1 MKKILSL
8 VLAIAMLISLFP
20 AVSAG
25 DEDLASYTYSF
36 GNGSWI
42 ERGHPETGVRSIKS
56 TEKDFDTSVLTNTE
70 WAYLGSSF
78 VTPANSN
85 AVSASDPRRNFVVGN
100 HKSGVRAIA
109 GTKGEW
115 MAFKLEVPESGDYT
129 ATVKALHCKEATSD
143 LDIYLFPQN
152 TKVSVGNCSNANL
165 VDVFADSSVY
175 GTFESDDTVGCT
187 RKNAQNFEKFVFA
200 DNLNTDDYKVVGN
213 ADLYAETEAT
223 NDVSGATAKS
233 ITLNADVYVLL
244 LVANEAGE
252 VYINSLTLNELPEVE
267 ALTDIEVSFAEKI
280 YVGEKL
286 SPKVKWFSGDE
297 ETDGTLGIVTVE
309 ITENGNPDGA
319 LLAGTDGNIYATAE
333 GQATVKVT
341 GTLDG
346 VSVSKEKTVEVI
358 AENRWAN
365 ANQAYM
371 FSIKGHS
378 DMTVNQGITVDDTTA
393 GRDITEEEF
402 NSYAYLDYGKVRPW
416 GMVSAVARG
425 RPGRKYFTQYST
437 GMELCGLI
445 GDWVAF
451 KVKIPAAGTYNIDIS
466 GKVQKSAG
474 RAEIYMLP
482 YENTMNFS
490 SVRAAIDTYTTDENF
505 VAEADLYS
513 TATETVRLN
522 NIGKFVADERLDYSA
537 GYAEY
542 LMIVKTCLSK
552 KAPDPKKY
560 RLEIEGIYFTG
571 SPAASPAV
579 VTFPE
584 ADIAVGESTSVSLM
598 ETGTVGAS
606 DAYVHHMLLGD
617 GEAVLLQSD
626 AGDKF
631 TAISNGT
638 ATVKSYVI
646 FGGSVYTFENIITVS
661 EEARVTNAYIYANNP
676 YEIGEDLAFDVRLEQ
691 KDRKIISSGT
701 IKNFEI
707 VSNADNAVSLSN
719 DGTVITATA
728 VGSAEIKAIVSARG
742 KTFESDTLTVNVVR
756 PKVSG
761 DNVKEAKLIAETSV
775 ITLGG
780 ERIIPAIK
788 FYDKNGGEIAYEPE
802 NIQKITWSSSD
813 ETVATVS
820 EKGEIS
826 GVSDGKADITAIIT
840 YGGKRFSATLS
851 VTVEDTSGVDLS
863 FGVNASYEN
872 TIYVYD
878 RTNINLSVAM
888 NSGKTIKVPYE
899 YITWS
904 FADEAMSEIVEIS
917 ENGTVYGT
925 ALGKAVITPVINP
938 EWKNIGEVSVS
949 PVEINVV
956 WDASINPQI
965 FTVAD
970 RENAKANAKKYSWA
984 KKLRD
989 AAISKADTYV
999 TNLDRIYNMA
1009 APEGLPRFYYPGQRY
1024 DPLNNFCRYCGE
1036 DLTLKYSKY
1045 GFSSEALSREWKI
1058 QCPECKRL
1066 FPSNDFG
1073 KFFELGMTE
1082 SKKLWSYEQALQKHH
1097 EMFVC
1102 ESVKAGGECTCA
1114 RPIDSAPEPGSI
1126 EWFNNDPRN
1135 AEWYAFYGYGVEG
1148 GYLNN
1153 DLYEEMDEKLG
1164 VRGWAVDDG
1173 FGYRQP
1179 YISKETAAEK
1189 GVPGYDPR
1197 YFDKDGY
1204 AWYKD
1209 GSRTGPVLYTYAANF
1224 AFEGIW
1230 QAKGTNSAVMKSALK
1245 SLREAFLYTGDAK
1258 YGRAGAILLDK
1269 WADLYPYF
1277 EWAKW
1282 RTFRTDSYL
1291 GTVCDPVDATY
1302 LAVELA
1308 ESYDTF
1314 LPIYN
1319 DPYVVEYLSKTAPQ
1333 YEMNGDGSWKRDEN
1347 GNLIP
1352 VNLKDSPGALRK
1364 NVEDNILL
1372 EIFDGVKHGRVIGN
1386 FGLHHSAVVTAAIV
1400 LDREPETGEMIDWAM
1415 RYGTGKVYNSATV
1428 GNPEPNNTGAF
1439 AINHLLTAVDRDGNG
1454 NENSTQYNKF
1464 WVQYLLDVSE
1474 KLYKYTSQPGKEQY
1488 KRYNL
1493 LDNPK
1498 FVKMFTAIPRLTLGG
1513 YYSPQMG
1520 DSDGTATA
1528 TTNVVL
1534 EACVTGFKYTKNRLL
1549 ARVIY
1554 QQNGNSV
1561 DGLHTSIYDAEPEKI
1576 KEDIQNIVDEDGGF
1590 SLESDL
1596 LSGFG
1601 FAALRAGAMNESANA
1616 VTETN
1621 TQRDFALYFGMTN
1634 GHGHRDTLNLY
1645 MSAFGLNIAPDLG
1658 YPKATG
1664 TDPNR
1669 LQWVQTT
1676 ISHNTVVV
1684 DEKEQPS
1691 VAFTGKTRHFDDA
1704 GRVKLMDVVS
1714 DIYSQCDEYRR
1725 SVVMVEVDDEISY
1738 GVDFF
1743 HIKGG
1748 NDHLYSFH
1756 SQSDEISAVSGLS
1769 DLYEQPTYENEKGEL
1784 VGTYAGADVVYGTDP
1799 NHVGSEAYE
1808 TFYPRGYTWLKNVRT
1823 YNSIENNFAVEYK
1836 VKDWNKVLPTKRDIR
1851 LRLTMVNDAPLDEV
1865 TFVTGE
1871 APKTAKNTNIG
1882 ELEYLLVR
1890 NSGTNLDTTFT
1901 TVYEPYIAG
1910 EQYIESIVKVPM
1922 TRKEGQK
1929 PGVSD
1934 AYSAVKVTLK
1944 NGRIDYIIYSNNN
1957 EIDYVVDDKFNFR
1970 GFAGVVSLE
1979 TTQTGEEI
1987 VYSYLSDGE
1996 VLSFVEDTETEEA
2009 VPAYTGTVKAFTEE
2023 LSLEN
2028 SIVYTPSEGQ
2038 TVNVE
2043 SLSGKYVYVENDGVQ
2058 SGAYK
2063 IEGASEN
2070 AEGDIVLD
2078 IGEVSVVRGYLDP
2091 LNSALGYVYN
2101 ISEGQSLRIPL
2112 NSVYDAAPK
2121 IAQVPD
2127 YTTSAGS
2134 SITVPLGV
2142 TSEKEITLIGT
2153 SIPRGMT
2160 INQETKT
2167 LTWKPDDSQG
2177 GAHHVAITA
2186 TDGILE
2192 TTVHFTVTV
2201 YGRTTGG
2208 SSDNNGKTEA
2218 PSGTTDTP
2226 AGGGGGGG
2234 GGAAPTDKPDDAEN
2248 TDKNVENENVNT
2260 APDASGET
2268 DNIRFTDLS
2277 NHAWA
2282 ADAINALA
2290 ADGIIKGTSASTF
2303 SPKSNI
2309 TRADFAI
2316 LLVRA
2321 FNLTS
2326 ENSENFADVSAS
2338 DYFASELAIARNTG
2352 IVNGIG
2358 DNKFAPRNSITRQD
2372 MMVIVYRALSSLPL
2386 EGKVSAEL
2394 TDEVLSQY
2402 HDFTSVAPYARDA
2415 VSALISVGF
2424 VNGKNGCIAPTDYT
2438 TRAEVAVLINRILNS
2453 FDEK

>member
-8 VLAIAMLISLFP
+8 ILAIVMLISLFP

-25 DEDLASYTYSF
+25 DAELASYTYTF
-36 GNGSWI
+36 TNEGWL
-42 ERGHPETGVRSIKS
+42 ERGNAS
-56 TEKDFDTSVLTNTE
+56 TQERKLKNNTLATDALTDTE
-70 WAYLGSSF
+70 WAYLGAGTSKMTGTTTTENLYNMTAGNHSGPSARVVAGSAGEWLAF
-78 VTPANSN
+78 AVEIPTDGEYEVEIKAPYHVSN
-85 AVSASDPRRNFVVGN
+85 ASSD
-100 HKSGVRAIA
+100 I
-109 GTKGEW
+109 
-115 MAFKLEVPESGDYT
+115 
-129 ATVKALHCKEATSD
+129 
-143 LDIYLFPQN
+143 DIYLLPANAQV
-152 TKVSVGNCSNANL
+152 TAGNYTGTLQGA
-165 VDVFADSSVY
+165 FADSKVY
-175 GTFESDDTVGCT
+175 GQY
-187 RKNAQNFEKFVFA
+187 AQNDGKTEGRRENAKKFSDFVFA
-200 DNLNTDDYKVVGN
+200 DIATDDYKVIDSASLRYTTNKTPQVISGTASKN
-213 ADLYAETEAT
+213 IVADA
-223 NDVSGATAKS
+223 G
-233 ITLNADVYVLL
+233 VYVLL

-252 VYINSLTLNELPEVE
+252 VYINSLTLNEVP
-267 ALTDIEVSFAEKI
+267 AKKSLTDIEVSFAENT

-297 ETDGTLGIVTVE
+297 EIDGTLGNVTVE
-309 ITENGNPDGA
+309 IAENGNTDGA
-319 LLAGTDGNIYATAE
+319 LLAGTDGNVYAIAE

-346 VSVSKEKTVEVI
+346 ISISKEKTVEVV
-358 AENRWAN
+358 EPTWAGV
-365 ANQAYM
+365 NQSYM

-378 DMTVNQGITVDDTTA
+378 DMTVNQGIEVTDTTE
-393 GRDITEEEF
+393 GRDIKEEEF
-402 NSYAYLDYGKVRPW
+402 NTYPYRDYGTVRPW
-416 GMVSAVARG
+416 GMVSAQVKG
-425 RPGRKYFTQYST
+425 RPGKKYFTQYSD
-437 GMELCGLI
+437 GMDSCGLA
-445 GDWVAF
+445 GDWIAF
-451 KVKIPAAGTYNIDIS
+451 KVKVPAPGKYNVDIS
-466 GKVQKSAG
+466 GRTRSSAG
-474 RAEIYMLP
+474 LAEIYMLP
-482 YENTMNFS
+482 YEDTMDFS
-490 SVRAAIDTYTTDENF
+490 SVKADIDTYMTDENF
-505 VAEADLYS
+505 VGEADFNDP
-513 TATETVRLN
+513 TEKAVRFG
-522 NIGKFVADERLDYSA
+522 NIGEFFADEELDYSK

-542 LMIVKTCLSK
+542 LMIVKTCYSK
-552 KAPDPKKY
+552 KAPTKY
-560 RLEIEGIYFTG
+560 KVIFEGIYLVG
-571 SPAASPAV
+571 SPAASTAGGA
-579 VTFPE
+579 FS
-584 ADIAVGESTSVSLM
+584 DRSIAPGEKTSVSLVDA
-598 ETGTVGAS
+598 TGADVDAS
-606 DAYVHHMLLGD
+606 NAYVQHMLLED
-617 GEAVLLQSD
+617 GTDVLSQSD
-626 AGDKF
+626 DGKVF
-631 TAISNGT
+631 TALSNGT

-646 FGGSVYTFENIITVS
+646 FGGSVYTFENVITVS
-661 EEARVTNAYIYANNP
+661 EDARITAAYIYPKNE
-676 YEIGEDLAFDVRLEQ
+676 YEIGSDISFDVRLEQ
-691 KDRKIISSGT
+691 KDRKIVSGGT
-701 IKNFEI
+701 VKSFEI
-707 VSNADNAVSLSN
+707 VSNPDSAVSLSA
-719 DGTVITATA
+719 DGTVLTAAA
-728 VGSAEIKAIVSARG
+728 VGNAEVKAIISARG
-742 KTFESDTLTVNVVR
+742 KTFESDTVTVRIVE

-761 DNVKEAKLIAETSV
+761 DTVKRAELVLESSV

-780 ERIIPAIK
+780 ESVTPIIK
-788 FYDKNGGEIAYEPE
+788 LYDKNDAEIIYAPE
-802 NIQKITWSSSD
+802 DIQKITWSSSD

-820 EKGEIS
+820 DAGEIA
-826 GVSDGKADITAIIT
+826 GVSDGKADINAIIT

-851 VTVEDTSGVDLS
+851 VTVEDNSGVDFS
-863 FGVNASYEN
+863 CGVSASYAD
-872 TIYVYD
+872 TIYLYG
-878 RTNINLSVAM
+878 RTNIELSVAM
-888 NSGKTIKVPYE
+888 NSGKIVKIPYE

-904 FADEAMSEIVEIS
+904 FADEAMSEIVDIS

-925 ALGKAVITPVINP
+925 NLGKAVVIPTINP
-938 EWKNIGEVSVS
+938 EWKNIGELSVS
-949 PVEINVV
+949 PVEIEVV

-965 FTVAD
+965 FTVSD
-970 RENAKANAKKYSWA
+970 RENAKANVKQYSWA

-989 AAISKADTYV
+989 TAVSKADTYV
-999 TNLDRIYNMA
+999 QNLDRIYNMA
-1009 APEGLPRFYYPGQRY
+1009 VPEGLPRYYYPGQRW
-1024 DPLNNFCRYCGE
+1024 DPTNNVCRYCEE
-1036 DLTLKYSKY
+1036 DLTLEYSKY
-1045 GFSSEALSREWKI
+1045 GFKSDALSREWKI

-1102 ESVKAGGECTCA
+1102 ESVKAGEECTCVS
-1114 RPIDSAPEPGSI
+1114 PIDSAPEPGSI
-1126 EWFNNDPRN
+1126 AWYDNDPRN
-1135 AEWYAFYGYGVEG
+1135 EEWYAFYGYGVEG

-1179 YISKETAAEK
+1179 YISKETADEK

-1197 YFDKDGY
+1197 YFNKDGY
-1204 AWYKD
+1204 AWFKD
-1209 GSRTGPVLYTYAANF
+1209 GSRSGPVLYTYAANF

-1230 QAKGTNSAVMKSALK
+1230 QAKGTNSAVMKNALK
-1245 SLREAFLYTGDAK
+1245 NLREAFLYTGDAK

-1282 RTFRTDSYL
+1282 RTFRSDSYL

-1308 ESYDTF
+1308 ESYDAF

-1333 YEMNGDGSWKRDEN
+1333 YEMNTDGSWKRDEN

-1364 NVEDNILL
+1364 NVEDNVLV
-1372 EIFDGVKHGRVIGN
+1372 EIFEGAKHGRVIGN
-1386 FGLHHSAVVTAAIV
+1386 FGLHQAAVATAAIA
-1400 LDREPETGEMIDWAM
+1400 LDREPETGEMLDWTM

-1428 GNPEPNNTGAF
+1428 GNPMPNNTGAYT
-1439 AINHLLTAVDRDGNG
+1439 IDYLLSAVDRDGNG

-1464 WVQYLLDVSE
+1464 WVQYLLDTSE
-1474 KLYKYTSQPGKEQY
+1474 KLNKYTQQPGKEQY
-1488 KRYNL
+1488 KKYNL
-1493 LDNPK
+1493 FDNPK

-1513 YYSPQMG
+1513 YYSAQMG

-1534 EACVTGFKYTKNRLL
+1534 DDCVAGFKYTGNRLL

-1554 QQNGNSV
+1554 KENGNSV

-1576 KEDIQNIVDEDGGF
+1576 KQEIQSIVDEEGGF

-1616 VTETN
+1616 ATETN

-1645 MSAFGLNIAPDLG
+1645 MSAFGLNVAPDLG
-1658 YPKATG
+1658 YPEATG
-1664 TDPNR
+1664 TDANR

-1691 VAFTGKTRHFDDA
+1691 VAFTGKAQHFDDA
-1704 GRVKLMDVVS
+1704 GRVKVMDVAS

-1756 SQSDEISAVSGLS
+1756 SQSDEISAISGLS

-1799 NHVGSEAYE
+1799 NHVGSETYE

-1851 LRLTMVNDAPLDEV
+1851 LRLTMVNDSPLSEV
-1865 TFVTGE
+1865 TFARAK
-1871 APKTAKNTNIG
+1871 APATVKNKNIG

-1890 NSGTNLDTTFT
+1890 NRGTNLDTTFT
-1901 TVYEPYIAG
+1901 TVFEPYDASNK
-1910 EQYIESIVKVPM
+1910 YIESIEKVSM

-1929 PGVSD
+1929 PGQND
-1934 AYSAVKVTLK
+1934 AYSAVKVTLE

-1957 EIDYVVDDKFNFR
+1957 EIDYVVDNKFNFR
-1970 GFAGVVSLE
+1970 GFTGVVSLE
-1979 TTQTGEEI
+1979 ATQNGEEI
-1987 VYSYLSDGE
+1987 VYSYLGDGE
-1996 VLSFVEDTETEEA
+1996 VLSFVGDTEEA
-2009 VPAYTGTVKAFTEE
+2009 LAAYTGIVKSFTEE

-2028 SIVYTPSEGQ
+2028 SIVYTTSEGQ
-2038 TVNVE
+2038 TVNTE
-2043 SLSGKYVYVENDGVQ
+2043 ALSGKYVYVENDGVQ

-2063 IEGASEN
+2063 IESASQN

-2078 IGEVSVVRGYLDP
+2078 IGEVSAVRGYLDP

-2121 IAQVPD
+2121 IEPVPD

-2134 SITVPLGV
+2134 VVTIPLSV
-2142 TSEKEITLIGT
+2142 TSEKDITLVGT
-2153 SIPRGMT
+2153 SLPRGMT

-2177 GAHHVAITA
+2177 GNWHVAITA

-2192 TTVHFTVTV
+2192 NTVHFTVTV
-2201 YGRTTGG
+2201 YGRTTGKPG
-2208 SSDNNGKTEA
+2208 NETNNTTENTPSVDN
-2218 PSGTTDTP
+2218 GTTDES

-2234 GGAAPTDKPDDAEN
+2234 GGAAPTPEAGESSNEDKIS
-2248 TDKNVENENVNT
+2248 TDESGET

-2268 DNIRFTDLS
+2268 NDIRFTDLG

-2282 ADAINALA
+2282 TDAINTLA
-2290 ADGIIKGTSASTF
+2290 ADGIIKGTSASSF
-2303 SPKSNI
+2303 SPAANI
-2309 TRADFAI
+2309 TRADFAL

-2326 ENSENFADVSAS
+2326 DNIENFDDVAAS
-2338 DYFASELAIARNTG
+2338 DYFAPELAIARNTG

-2358 DNKFAPRNSITRQD
+2358 DNKYAPRNTITRQD
-2372 MMVIVYRALSSLPL
+2372 MMVIVYRALTTLGVEL
-2386 EGKVSAEL
+2386 EIADVNYPDFEDVAE
-2394 TDEVLSQY
+2394 
-2402 HDFTSVAPYARDA
+2402 YACDA
-2415 VSALISVGF
+2415 VSALISAGL
-2424 VNGKNGCIAPTDYT
+2424 VNGKNGRIAPLDYT
-2438 TRAEVAVLINRILNS
+2438 TRAEIAVLINRILNS
-2453 FDEK
+2453 FDKK